1 MIFHFNPANIVK
13 CNFAFPDGWGQ
24 QHRGEEGAD
33 HGHFDTED
41 GEFVWVPC
49 SGDPNAVHGDRHG
62 DAAPGGRGGPRVAV
76 VGLAAARQEAVPLGG
91 VPRPGLR
98 DGLPVP
104 SSPPLLPARRP
115 DLDAWGG
122 GRGCFE
128 ELPSGAAGPPF
139 PRPPRHSGRG
149 LAPPPC
155 PGDEDDL
162 EGLPALG
169 RR

>member
-1 MIFHFNPANIVK
+1 MCQICKEVMIFHFNPANIVK

-91 VPRPGLR
+91 VPRPGFR

-122 GRGCFE
+122 GRG
-128 ELPSGAAGPPF
+128 LLRGTALGSGWPPLSPPAAPLGPWAGAA
-139 PRPPRHSGRG
+139 
-149 LAPPPC
+149 AV
-155 PGDEDDL
+155 PG
-162 EGLPALG
+162 GWG
-169 RR
+169 